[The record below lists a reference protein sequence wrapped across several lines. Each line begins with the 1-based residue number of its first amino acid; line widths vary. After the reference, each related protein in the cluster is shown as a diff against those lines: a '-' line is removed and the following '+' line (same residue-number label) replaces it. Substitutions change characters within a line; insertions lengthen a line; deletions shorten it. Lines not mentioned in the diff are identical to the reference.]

1 MKKLCYILIFAV
13 LAACSKNEK
22 EVQEPATP
30 PLFKELDAKI
40 TNIDFSNSLTETD
53 SLNILDYLYYYNGG
67 GVAIGDINN
76 DSLPDI
82 FLTGNQVPNKLF
94 LNKGKLQF
102 EDITKTAGV
111 AGNSDWNTGTAIID
125 INGDGLLDI
134 YVCAVVGINGL
145 TGKNELFINNGD
157 GTFTEKAAD
166 YGLDFQNYSTNVAFF
181 DYDNDGD
188 LDMYLLNHAVH
199 TVNTY
204 GPAEI
209 REKRSEKSGDKLL
222 RNDDGH
228 FTDVS
233 EEAGIYGGPNGYGL
247 GIATADFNND
257 GFTDIYI
264 SNDFHEDD
272 FYYLNNGDGT
282 FTESLKSK
290 FGHTSR
296 FSMGSDVADVNN
308 DGFLDI
314 LTLDMLPDD
323 EKVIKASMG
332 DDSPDIHKMKSER
345 LHYHEQFSRNMLQI
359 NQGGEYFQ
367 DLGLIS
373 GLAATDWSWS
383 ALFADYDL
391 DGHQD
396 VFISTGIPKRPND
409 YDYIKYVSNNQIQ
422 KELSQGNKIDKKAI
436 EMMPSGAVA
445 NRIFKGN
452 ENLNLKDLSG
462 AWISKDSIMS
472 TGSAYADLDNDGD
485 LDIVTNNINAPARIY
500 ENRIAESNQN
510 YLKIKLEYKNPNIQA
525 IGSKAIVYQNGK
537 RQVKQLFTTRG
548 FQSASEA
555 ILHFGFQDASKIDSL
570 LVIWPDN
577 FVQKLSNINLGQ
589 TLYIK
594 PGENLEEVNYA
605 SLFPKKK
612 AWFTKI
618 DSLPGLDY
626 EHKENRYQDFDRQK
640 LIPYQISDRGPAVVV
655 KDINGDGKDDVFFG
669 SAKFANSAIYFQT
682 KNGFE
687 KQTISALEE
696 DLRSEDISAVIED
709 FDNNGENDLLVV
721 SGGGEYYGENKALLD
736 RLYLQKENNFSKT
749 DFPEYFENG
758 SLVKTADY
766 DNDGD
771 LDLFIGGAA
780 VSNDFG
786 KIPQSFLL
794 KNENGNFSIDKENK
808 LGEIGMITDAIW
820 TDFNND
826 GQIDLIVV
834 GEWMAPKFFEN
845 QNGKFK
851 PYKIEAGL
859 KGLWQSIAEFDIDG
873 DGDKDYLLGNWGLN
887 TKLVANRE
895 NSLKM
900 YYLDFDNNGSTE
912 TILAQEK
919 NGKYY
924 PVNGLDMLV
933 GQLSY
938 LRKKFPNYK
947 SFAGKTIEEIF
958 DTEQLENA
966 EILEV
971 ETLASGYLLNS
982 DGNFSFKAF
991 KNPLQISPITAFLE
1005 HDFNKDGKTEMLI
1018 GGNYFGTIPYHGKFD
1033 QLAGSI
1039 LQSVDTYIEAK
1050 DLGINFT
1057 QKAVIS
1063 LDILN
1068 FEDQEYLLVT
1078 YNNHKPQVYKLN

>member
-1 MKKLCYILIFAV
+1 MKRLCYILIFAV

-22 EVQEPATP
+22 VQENATP
-30 PLFKELDAKI
+30 PLFKELDAEI
-40 TNIDFSNSLTETD
+40 TNLDFTNTLTATD

-67 GVAIGDINN
+67 GIAIGDINN

-82 FLTGNQVPNKLF
+82 FLTGNQVSNKLF
-94 LNKGKLQF
+94 LNKGNLQF
-102 EDITKTAGV
+102 EDITETAGV
-111 AGNSDWNTGTAIID
+111 AGNSDWNTGTAIVD

-145 TGKNELFINNGD
+145 KGKNELFINNGD
-157 GTFTEKAAD
+157 GTFTEKAAE
-166 YGLDFQNYSTNVAFF
+166 YGLDFKNYSTNVAFF

-209 REKRSEKSGDKLL
+209 REKRNEKSGDKLL
-222 RNDDGH
+222 RNDGDH

-296 FSMGSDVADVNN
+296 FSMGSDAADVNN

-359 NQGGEYFQ
+359 NQDGEYFQ

-391 DGHQD
+391 DGIQD

-422 KELSQGNKIDKKAI
+422 KELSKGNKIDKKAI
-436 EMMPSGAVA
+436 EMMPSGAVE
-445 NRIFKGN
+445 NRIFKGTG
-452 ENLNLKDLSG
+452 NLNFKDLSG
-462 AWISKDSIMS
+462 SWISKDSIMS

-485 LDIVTNNINAPARIY
+485 LDIITNNINAPARIY
-500 ENRIAESNQN
+500 ENLITENN
-510 YLKIKLEYKNPNIQA
+510 KNFLKIKLNYKKPNIHG
-525 IGSKAIVYQNGK
+525 IGSKAIAYQNG
-537 RQVKQLFTTRG
+537 QQQIKQLFTTRG

-555 ILHFGFQDASKIDSL
+555 VLHFGFPETTKIDSL
-570 LVIWPDN
+570 LIIWPDN
-577 FVQKLSNINLGQ
+577 SVQKLSNLNLGQ
-589 TLYIK
+589 TIY
-594 PGENLEEVNYA
+594 LEPEGALKKVNYA
-605 SLFPKKK
+605 ELFPKNKL
-612 AWFTKI
+612 WFTKI

-655 KDINGDGKDDVFFG
+655 KDINGDGKEDIFFG
-669 SAKFANSAIYFQT
+669 SAKFDKSAVYFQT

-687 KQTISALEE
+687 KQTITALES
-696 DLRSEDISAVIED
+696 DAPSEDISAIIED
-709 FDNNGENDLLVV
+709 FDHNGENDLLVV

-736 RLYLQKENNFSKT
+736 RLYLQQDKNFSKVK
-749 DFPEYFENG
+749 FPEYFENG
-758 SLVKTADY
+758 SVVKAADY

-771 LDLFIGGAA
+771 LDLFIGSAA

-786 KIPQSFLL
+786 NIPKSFLL
-794 KNENGNFSIDKENK
+794 KNNQGNFSIDNENN
-808 LGEIGMITDAIW
+808 LGKIGMVTDAIW
-820 TDFNND
+820 TDFNSD

-834 GEWMAPKFFEN
+834 GEWMAPQFYEN
-845 QNGKFK
+845 QNGKLIA
-851 PYKIEAGL
+851 YKIEGDV

-887 TKLVANRE
+887 TKLKANKE
-895 NSLKM
+895 NPLKM
-900 YYLDFDNNGSTE
+900 YYLDFDNNGRTE
-912 TILAQEK
+912 TILAQKK
-919 NGKYY
+919 NGNYY

-938 LRKKFPNYK
+938 LRKKFPDYK
-947 SFAGKTIEEIF
+947 SFAGKTIKEIF
-958 DTEQLENA
+958 DKEQLA
-966 EILEV
+966 KAKVLEV
-971 ETLASGYLLNS
+971 ETLASGYLLN
-982 DGNFSFKAF
+982 DNGNFSFKAF
-991 KNPLQISPITAFLE
+991 KTPLQIAPITSFLE
-1005 HDFNKDGKTEMLI
+1005 YDFNKDGKTEVLL

-1033 QLAGSI
+1033 QLAGI
-1039 LQSVDTYIEAK
+1039 MLQSVDTFIEAK

-1057 QKAVIS
+1057 QKAVIN
-1063 LDILN
+1063 LNILHLEN
-1068 FEDQEYLLVT
+1068 KEYLLVT
-1078 YNNHKPQVYKLN
+1078 YNNRKPEVYKLN